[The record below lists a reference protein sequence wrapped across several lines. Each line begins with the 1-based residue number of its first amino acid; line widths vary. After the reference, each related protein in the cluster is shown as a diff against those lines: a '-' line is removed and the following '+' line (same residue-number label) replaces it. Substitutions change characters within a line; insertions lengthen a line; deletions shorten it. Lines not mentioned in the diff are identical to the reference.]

1 MVTRRIGSIDPNLV
15 ASIAESAP
23 RVLAVIGPPGY
34 RKHELLHALAP
45 TIGPI
50 VACTL
55 GSANTDAD
63 LARPIVDALIAGD
76 RTRVAR
82 SAADRLARPRELA
95 PATSRESLR
104 REWPIAGEPHIFVM
118 NDSSGTFATAAGIDL
133 LTDLIADL
141 PASRTLAVVSR
152 TPHPPALA
160 QLFERESAVV
170 VAADQLGYSRQETG
184 RVAAE
189 ANLPADLG
197 SAIHSVTRGW
207 PMVTDLLARLI
218 RTDGAANLAEAGELP
233 FDALLPF
240 AVHRTVAKLDGAV
253 RDALVVCSVLR
264 GAAQVDLIRVLGDV
278 ADDWLFAQLTSLPFV
293 DVEADRA
300 VVHPE
305 VGSVMRER
313 FRSLV
318 SALYDRTLHVL
329 SGDGAYVEA
338 ARVAI
343 DHGDVRRAAAILD
356 AAPSYTTA
364 RVPLGAY
371 EHVLDHLD
379 RGLVTR
385 YPNVWLATIPYR
397 AFAVD
402 RATYVREAETVY
414 FCLPRTAAPELRA
427 TILVHLASAYANVGR
442 LSESDELIE
451 GALRGFAREPIPA
464 RATLLMFAAV
474 MRGMEGRFVLART
487 LADEAAAIETPD
499 AVFGENHTL
508 HYIDAHEAA
517 FRGQHERLLII
528 FDELVRRLSA
538 EELPLYLAYAA
549 IDGALMAWVYGDDAR
564 FQRYLGILE
573 DRLTPGIERGF
584 APVFDAARGRVPRIE
599 PSYPWP
605 VTAAIAYFFQATQ
618 AADQRTAREAA
629 RAAVQ
634 AADERRDP
642 FMQIV
647 AHVALYVIDDSS
659 HEIEAAVLRGLVRPI
674 ESPELA
680 EAIDA
685 LIAGRPAGILTTFQ
699 QRLLHDRTAHAPR
712 FVVELIA
719 GRVTKDGQ
727 PIRLTEKEFELLA
740 LLASSRGVLT
750 RDRVGDALWNHIDP
764 EEWPNNLKVTLS
776 RLRSK
781 LGVRDAVVAVAG
793 AGYRLAPTI
802 GVDLRELEAIVRRR
816 PSEKLDDAARDALRA
831 ALGAF
836 ASGAA
841 GRYERFTWMQPALAR
856 IHDAVSSAGLRL
868 AQDALDAERL
878 DDALAYAAAVADI
891 DPLNEGACELAIR
904 ARIARGEHDAARRE
918 YRRYA
923 TALADELDAAPSAR
937 LAELAHVSA

>member
-1 MVTRRIGSIDPNLV
+1 MV
-15 ASIAESAP
+15 
-23 RVLAVIGPPGY
+23 GPPGY
-34 RKHELLHALAP
+34 RKHELLRALAP
-45 TIGPI
+45 AIGPL

-55 GSANTDAD
+55 GSADAD
-63 LARPIVDALIAGD
+63 ADVTRPILDALIAGD
-76 RTRVAR
+76 RPRVAR
-82 SAADRLARPRELA
+82 SAADRLARPREVA

-104 REWPIAGEPHIFVM
+104 REWSVSGEPHLFVL
-118 NDSSGTFATAAGIDL
+118 NDGSGVLATAAGVDL
-133 LTDLIADL
+133 ITELIADL

-160 QLFERESAVV
+160 QLFKRERAVV
-170 VAADQLGYSRQETG
+170 VGADELAYRPEDTALI
-184 RVAAE
+184 AAE
-189 ANLPADLG
+189 AGLAAAHAA
-197 SAIHSVTRGW
+197 AIHDVTHGW
-207 PMVTDLLARLI
+207 PLVTELLTRLI
-218 RTDGAANLAEAGELP
+218 RTEGIANLAEAGELP
-233 FDALLPF
+233 FGALLPF
-240 AVHRTVAKLDGAV
+240 VVHRTVAKLESAV
-253 RDALVVCSVLR
+253 RDALVVSSVLR
-264 GAAQVDLIRVLGDV
+264 GARQVDLIRVLGDV
-278 ADDWLFAQLTSLPFV
+278 ADDWLFAQLTALPFV
-293 DVEADRA
+293 DLEGERA

-305 VGSVMRER
+305 IGSVVRDR
-313 FRSLV
+313 FQSLV

-338 ARVAI
+338 ASVAI

-371 EHVLDHLD
+371 ERVLDRLD
-379 RGLVTR
+379 RDLVTR
-385 YPNVWLATIPYR
+385 YPNLWLATIPYR
-397 AFAVD
+397 AFSVD

-414 FCLPRTAAPELRA
+414 FCLARTAAAELRA
-427 TILVHLASAYANVGR
+427 TILVHLASAYSNVGR
-442 LSESDELIE
+442 LSESDELIA
-451 GALRGFAREPIPA
+451 GALSGFAREPIPA

-474 MRGMEGRFVLART
+474 MRGMEGRFVLARA

-517 FRGQHERLLII
+517 FRGQRERLLII
-528 FDELVRRLSA
+528 FDELVRRLST

-564 FQRYLGILE
+564 FQRYIGILE

-584 APVFDAARGRVPRIE
+584 APVIDAARGRAPRIDV
-599 PSYPWP
+599 SYPWP

-618 AADQRTAREAA
+618 ATDQRTAREAA

-647 AHVALYVIDDSS
+647 AHIALYVLDDSTR
-659 HEIEAAVLRGLVRPI
+659 ETEATTLRALIAPV

-680 EAIDA
+680 EAVDA
-685 LIAGRPAGILTTFQ
+685 LIGGRPAGILTTFIQ
-699 QRLLHDRTAHAPR
+699 QRLLHDRTVQAPR

-719 GRVTKDGQ
+719 ARVTKDGQ
-727 PIRLTEKEFELLA
+727 AIRLTDKEFELMA
-740 LLASSRGVLT
+740 LLASSRGVLA
-750 RDRVGDALWNHIDP
+750 RDRVGEALWNHIDP
-764 EEWPNNLKVTLS
+764 EEWPNNIKVTLS

-781 LGVRDAVVAVAG
+781 LGVRDAVVAVGG

-802 GVDLRELEAIVRRR
+802 DVDLRELEAIVGRR
-816 PSEKLDDAARDALRA
+816 PSEQLDDVARDALRA
-831 ALGAF
+831 ALRGF
-836 ASGAA
+836 ATGAA

-856 IHDAVSSAGLRL
+856 IHDAVSSGGLRL
-868 AQDALDAERL
+868 ALDALDAKRF

-923 TALADELDAAPSAR
+923 TALADELDATPAGR
-937 LAELAHVSA
+937 LAALVGA